1 MPRYHKKQWRCFLGL
16 FLGLVLLLGVN
27 YSGLVL
33 AHGDEEHQ
41 AATKVFMGM
50 DQPVTKV
57 VSEFHRAIQT
67 GNEASVKRILAKNVL
82 IYEGGN
88 VERSLLEY
96 ASHHMQADMAYLK
109 GLTVIMIEQQ
119 IQVYGNTAISTSVTK
134 SSGLYK
140 GKSIDSQ
147 GMETLVLNK
156 ETGGEWQIV
165 HIHWSN

>member
-1 MPRYHKKQWRCFLGL
+1 MPRYEIKQWRGL
-16 FLGLVLLLGVN
+16 FSGLILLLGAN

-41 AATKVFMGM
+41 VVTKVFIGM
-50 DQPVTKV
+50 EQPVAKV
-57 VSEFHRAIQT
+57 VGEFHRAIQS
-67 GNEASVKRILAKNVL
+67 GDEASVKRILATDVL

-88 VERSLLEY
+88 IERSLQEY
-96 ASHHMQADMAYLK
+96 ASHHMSADMAYLK
-109 GLTVIMIEQQ
+109 GLTVIMLEQQ
-119 IQVYGNTAISTSVTK
+119 IQVYGNTAISMSVTK
-134 SSGLYK
+134 LSGVFK

-156 ETGGEWQIV
+156 ETDGDWQIV